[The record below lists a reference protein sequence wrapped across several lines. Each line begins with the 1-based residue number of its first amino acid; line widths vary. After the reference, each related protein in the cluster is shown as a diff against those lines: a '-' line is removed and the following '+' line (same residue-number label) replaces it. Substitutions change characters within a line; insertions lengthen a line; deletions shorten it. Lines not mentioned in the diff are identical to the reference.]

1 MDGLGEGSEE
11 VLTFFYLGSSA
22 SFAVGPCLEAGL
34 DGAVLLEPG
43 VEEVV
48 LSDFEGCGGRDSVG
62 AYSLSTTGEAYLGV
76 AVSKPF
82 VGEPSGEDTIS
93 SITGGCYF
101 EALVFPGKP

>member
-1 MDGLGEGSEE
+1 LGEGSEE

-48 LSDFEGCGGRDSVG
+48 LSDFEGCGGLDSVE
-62 AYSLSTTGEAYLGV
+62 ACSLPTTGEACLGV
-76 AVSKPF
+76 AVSDPF
-82 VGEPSGEDTIS
+82 VGEPSGEDTIF
-93 SITGGCYF
+93 SITRGSCL
-101 EALVFPGKP
+101 EALVFLGKP